1 MIKVVLARSLSL
13 EKLMYLSKKINAVI
27 TMKKI
32 LFTLLLIPFLGSCQS
47 SKKAPEKST
56 EKTEYAVVKTD
67 AEWQEILTP
76 LSYRVLR
83 KAATERAWSG
93 PLNNNKKEGTYVCA
107 GCKSPL
113 YYSKDKY
120 DSGSGWPSFDRGND
134 ENLEFDVDYKIGY
147 ARTELKCG
155 VCGGHLGHM
164 FNDGPR
170 ATTGKRHCINSAA
183 LAFIPAEEEK
193 NE

>member
-1 MIKVVLARSLSL
+1 
-13 EKLMYLSKKINAVI
+13 
-27 TMKKI
+27 MKKI
-32 LFTLLLIPFLGSCQS
+32 LISLLLLPILGSCQS
-47 SKKAPEKST
+47 KKTTPQSPVEKAP
-56 EKTEYAVVKTD
+56 YQVVKTE
-67 AEWQEILTP
+67 AEWQEILSP
-76 LSYRVLR
+76 LSYKVLR
-83 KAATERAWSG
+83 KAATEPAFSG
-93 PLNNNKKEGTYVCA
+93 PLNNNKKDGTYVCA
-107 GCKSPL
+107 GCQSPL
-113 YYSKDKY
+113 YEAKHKY

-134 ENLEFDVDYKIGY
+134 NNLEYDVDYKIGY

-183 LAFIPAEEEK
+183 LAFIPTEKEK